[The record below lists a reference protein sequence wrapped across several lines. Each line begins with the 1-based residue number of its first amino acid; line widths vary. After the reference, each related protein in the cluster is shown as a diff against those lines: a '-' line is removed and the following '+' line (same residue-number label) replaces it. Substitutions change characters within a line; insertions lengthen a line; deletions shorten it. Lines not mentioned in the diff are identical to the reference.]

1 VSLWAQ
7 RGAVVTADQLVGE
20 RTAARTSPTTV
31 SAEQALRHSAVW
43 ACLRLR
49 ADLISQM
56 PVDVFRQVGKVQF
69 EVPKPMVL
77 VKPDGRWPLQDFMA
91 LTQFDLDRFGNCASI
106 IRAYDGAM
114 RPAVLEPVPWTSCTV
129 RGRGPHID
137 EWIIGGA
144 KYGPEAVF
152 HERQYPVA
160 GSPFGLSPLAYAQ
173 MSIRG
178 YLSAQEFA
186 NAYYSSGGVPLG
198 HLKNTGKVLTGD
210 ESRLAK
216 QRYSEAVTNREL
228 FVSGKDWELD
238 LSTATANDAAFIDE
252 QKFSLLD
259 VCRYLGVP
267 GDMIDAETSRGDIT
281 YANITQRNL
290 QLLVMNLAAPMKRRE
305 DALSDRL
312 VAAPRFVK
320 LNEGAL
326 LRMDLASR
334 YATWKLAI
342 EARFM
347 APSEA
352 RALDNREPF
361 TPEQIAEFEL
371 LGLNK
376 TPAPAPTNGAPA

>member
-1 VSLWAQ
+1 MSLWSQ
-7 RGAVVTADQLVGE
+7 RGVTITAGQLLAE
-20 RTAARTSPTTV
+20 RTAARVSPSSV
-31 SAEQALRHSAVW
+31 SAEEALRHSAVW

-56 PVDVFRQVGKVQF
+56 PVDVYRQVGKMQF
-69 EVPKPMVL
+69 EVPKPPVL
-77 VKPDGRWPLQDFMA
+77 QKPDGQWPLQDFMA
-91 LTQFDLDRFGNCASI
+91 LTQFDLDRYGNCVSI
-106 IRAYDGAM
+106 IRAFDGAM
-114 RPAVLEPVPWTSCTV
+114 RPAILEPVAMSSCTV
-129 RGRGPHID
+129 RGTGSRITH
-137 EWIIGGA
+137 WVIGG
-144 KYGPEAVF
+144 KTYGPEEVF
-152 HERQYPVA
+152 HERQYPIA
-160 GSPFGLSPLAYAQ
+160 GSPLGLSPLAYAQ

-216 QRYSEAVTNREL
+216 QRYREAVQNREL

-238 LSTATANDAAFIDE
+238 LTETSANDAAFIDE
-252 QKFSLLD
+252 QKFSILD
-259 VCRYLGVP
+259 VCRFLGVP
-267 GDMIDAETSRGDIT
+267 GDMIDAEVNGGDIT

-290 QLLVMNLAAPMKRRE
+290 QLLVMNLAAPIKRRE
-305 DALSDRL
+305 DAFSDRL

-334 YATWKLAI
+334 YSTWKVAI
-342 EARFM
+342 EGRFL